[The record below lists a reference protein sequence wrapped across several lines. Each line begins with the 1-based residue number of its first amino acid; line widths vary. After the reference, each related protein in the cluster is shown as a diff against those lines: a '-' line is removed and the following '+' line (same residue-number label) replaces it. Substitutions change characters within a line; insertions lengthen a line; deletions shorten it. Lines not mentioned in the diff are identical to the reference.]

1 MIVLSIRLS
10 KFAAFKRT
18 ASVAKPDGKAN
29 YKPPDL
35 TNPTKKLLFTFPE
48 IKYLKTVHANID
60 PST

>member
-18 ASVAKPDGKAN
+18 TSVAKSDGKAN

-48 IKYLKTVHANID
+48 IKSSIQKLCMQT
-60 PST
+60 